1 MNTTLREVPLSR
13 YLRACYQRAVTIME
27 HVLRKPVESRRAY
40 TQRRRTLAFA
50 TALAL
55 AMAAALAI
63 LLAG

>member
-1 MNTTLREVPLSR
+1 MLPTVMSN
-13 YLRACYQRAVTIME
+13 ME
-27 HVLRKPVESRRAY
+27 HVLRKPVESRLAY

-50 TALAL
+50 TVLAL